1 MTTPAKT
8 KNIHEA
14 FVAAQKLIGGAR
26 KTATNPHFKSKYA
39 NLEEVLKA
47 CSDILNDHDIHIT
60 QPTMQEDGKFFV
72 RTILTHISGETMQ
85 DYGVPIIGWEDAKN
99 SAQVF
104 IAGQTYARRGG
115 LSSLVGIAPADD
127 DGESLTQAAPSSVV
141 TRRSFPKSDKISA
154 QQAVQLNDLA
164 AEVGADK
171 GKFCAYLGVKT
182 FEDINASQFTVAI
195 NALEK
200 KKETE

>member
-1 MTTPAKT
+1 MTTST
-8 KNIHEA
+8 KNKNINEA

-60 QPTMQEDGKFFV
+60 QPTMQEDNKFFV
-72 RTILTHISGETMQ
+72 RTILTHTSGETME
-85 DYGVPIIGWEDAKN
+85 DYGVPILGWEDAKN
-99 SAQVF
+99 AAQVF

-127 DGESLTQAAPSSVV
+127 DGESLTQDKAAPPSN
-141 TRRSFPKSDKISA
+141 KITA
-154 QQAVQLNDLA
+154 NQAVELNDLA
-164 AEVGADK
+164 IEVGADK
-171 GKFCAYLGVKT
+171 AKFCAYLGVKS
-182 FEDINASQFTVAI
+182 FEEINAQQFSTAKA
-195 NALEK
+195 ALEK
-200 KKETE
+200 KRATE

>member
-1 MTTPAKT
+1 MTTPS
-8 KNIHEA
+8 KNKSINEA

-72 RTILTHISGETMQ
+72 RTILTHTSGETME
-85 DYGVPIIGWEDAKN
+85 DYGVPIVGWEDAKN
-99 SAQVF
+99 AAQVF

-127 DGESLTQAAPSSVV
+127 DGESLTQAAP
-141 TRRSFPKSDKISA
+141 PKSDKISA

-200 KKETE
+200 KRETE